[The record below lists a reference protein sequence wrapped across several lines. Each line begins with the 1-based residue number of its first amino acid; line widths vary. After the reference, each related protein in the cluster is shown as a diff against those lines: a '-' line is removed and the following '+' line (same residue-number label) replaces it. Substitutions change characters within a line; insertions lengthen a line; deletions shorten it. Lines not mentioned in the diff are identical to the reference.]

1 MENEEKCK
9 ILHKCEDDPAK
20 NWEEKAKSNQIK
32 PQSNNEFKPETHIEP
47 SFQTLD
53 NKVGIKQEVTLAV
66 SEKSGSPRL
75 QLNEESNLMSEEPE
89 TTVIKQSKRQLATVE
104 ESLATYKE
112 PTDGQGIRT
121 NGNEKVKERVG
132 LRKGGNDLII
142 IINA

>member
-1 MENEEKCK
+1 MTGRVKPRTNIET
-9 ILHKCEDDPAK
+9 
-20 NWEEKAKSNQIK
+20 KAS
-32 PQSNNEFKPETHIEP
+32 S
-47 SFQTLD
+47 L
-53 NKVGIKQEVTLAV
+53 GL
-66 SEKSGSPRL
+66 
-75 QLNEESNLMSEEPE
+75 
-89 TTVIKQSKRQLATVE
+89 E